1 MIEALENNNDIVCC
15 VKCRRGFKKVKS
27 FYSHYL
33 WENPEIREKM
43 LEGWN
48 SPERKKKAS
57 IKTKELWENS
67 EYKNKKSESMKERWN
82 DLEYRKKISKVL
94 EENRKNPKRIEGLR
108 KSLQTLEYKNK
119 RSGISKEQWKDS
131 EYRKKILKNLDQGR
145 RNPKRIEKL
154 KEAHKNPEY
163 KKKVSENFKKL
174 WENPE
179 FREKMVG
186 LSNSKERIE
195 KNRKIGIERFENP
208 EYKEKMRQVAIK
220 TFTSEKFKKEQSVRS
235 KKLWTDEFR
244 KKRSEQVKEQWKDE
258 KFRKI
263 NVDRI
268 NSLWGNPEKAAE
280 MLRNSRIVTGCK
292 LNNCERQVET
302 ILNEMY
308 PGVWEFVGD
317 GTKVIYRYCP
327 DFINEK
333 DKLILEFFGGYWH
346 NRTGE
351 KERDAKRIEAFS
363 RYGYETI
370 VIWENELK
378 DIEAV
383 KNKIRNFCENR
394 NKIEAIAV

>member
-1 MIEALENNNDIVCC
+1 MIETVENDEDVVCC
-15 VKCRRGFKKVKS
+15 IKCKRGFKKVRS
-27 FYSHYL
+27 FHSHYM
-33 WENPEIREKM
+33 WENPKIREEM
-43 LEGWN
+43 SL
-48 SPERKKKAS
+48 RF
-57 IKTKELWENS
+57 IELLKSS
-67 EYKNKKSESMKERWN
+67 EFNE
-82 DLEYRKKISKVL
+82 
-94 EENRKNPKRIEGLR
+94 KRIKGLR

-119 RSGISKEQWKDS
+119 RSEISKEKWKNS
-131 EYRKKILKNLDQGR
+131 EYREKILKSLDRGR
-145 RNPKRIEKL
+145 KSPKRIEKL
-154 KEAHKNPEY
+154 KEAHRNPEY
-163 KKKVSENFKKL
+163 KKKMSENLKRR
-174 WENPE
+174 WDSSE

-186 LSNSKERIE
+186 FLNSKERIE
-195 KNRKIGIERFENP
+195 KNRKIGIERFKNP
-208 EYKEKMRQVAIK
+208 EFKEKMRQVSIK
-220 TFTSEKFKKEQSVRS
+220 TFTSEKFKKEQSIRS
-235 KKLWTDEFR
+235 KNQWTDEFR

-268 NSLWGNPEKAAE
+268 NSLWNNPKKAAE
-280 MLRNSRIVTGCK
+280 MLRNSRIATGCK
-292 LNNCERQVET
+292 LNDCERQVEA

-308 PGVWEFVGD
+308 PGSWEFVGD

-363 RYGYETI
+363 RHGYETI

-378 DIEAV
+378 DTEAI